1 MLFALIP
8 HAMINPEEFTRVLPE
23 YYPALQV
30 ALDKHAEA
38 QAKMAD
44 FKKKYTSVKNKVKRL
59 EKDMAAMDEAKEGSY
74 IRHMGYDIELAI
86 KKFVLIDKK
95 LKRFKN
101 ERERYSNK
109 ALRTLRSP
117 KGFDPYQTRWHM
129 DHVGGMLS
137 ATDQLLREVL
147 DMLRIAKGHLAKVDA
162 TKKLVAKNRVNQ
174 IYYAAMRERNE
185 ELKRKQAEEA
195 LIASAQ
201 EQDSQPTAENTEG
214 ASKRS
219 WWEKLLRR

>member
-1 MLFALIP
+1 MGRHIRDFRQRWDRIIASPAVRCAETIEIASRDSGRTYP
-8 HAMINPEEFTRVLPE
+8 INWDRRI
-23 YYPALQV
+23 Y
-30 ALDKHAEA
+30 
-38 QAKMAD
+38 
-44 FKKKYTSVKNKVKRL
+44 
-59 EKDMAAMDEAKEGSY
+59 
-74 IRHMGYDIELAI
+74 LA
-86 KKFVLIDKK
+86 
-95 LKRFKN
+95 
-101 ERERYSNK
+101 S
-109 ALRTLRSP
+109 
-117 KGFDPYQTRWHM
+117 
-129 DHVGGMLS
+129 S
-137 ATDQLLREVL
+137 ATLADLLREVL

-219 WWEKLLRR
+219 WWEKLLGR